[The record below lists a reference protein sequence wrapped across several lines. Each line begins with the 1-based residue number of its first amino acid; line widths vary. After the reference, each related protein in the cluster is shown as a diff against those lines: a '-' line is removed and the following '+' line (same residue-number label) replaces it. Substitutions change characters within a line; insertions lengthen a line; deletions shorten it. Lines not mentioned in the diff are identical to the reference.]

1 MRKKLLY
8 AVLISAAF
16 GVSIWLVTNWLNESP
31 TTFKTKRETAS
42 RNLITAGVFELPAKS
57 DQTTSEPKSSQEAAE
72 IKERLLQIQGDLKN
86 LTKKTESVEQRLERI
101 DGTANLGL
109 IVGAVALVM
118 TLLIVLRI
126 LK

>member
-1 MRKKLLY
+1 MRKKLLF
-8 AVLISAAF
+8 ALLIVVVAGA
-16 GVSIWLVTNWLNESP
+16 GIWFMTNQFRESP
-31 TTFKTKRETAS
+31 VPVKMKTSS
-42 RNLITAGVFELPAKS
+42 RNLITAGVLEIPA
-57 DQTTSEPKSSQEAAE
+57 QAGQATSEPKQSQEAAE

-86 LTKKTESVEQRLERI
+86 LTKKTESVEQRLERA

-109 IVGAVALVM
+109 IVGVAALVM

>member
-1 MRKKLLY
+1 M
-8 AVLISAAF
+8 
-16 GVSIWLVTNWLNESP
+16 T
-31 TTFKTKRETAS
+31 S
-42 RNLITAGVFELPAKS
+42 RFHELPVPGKMKINSQSLITAGVLEIPAQS
-57 DQTTSEPKSSQEAAE
+57 GQTTSEPKQSQETAD

-86 LTKKTESVEQRLERI
+86 LTKKTEGIEQKLERV

-109 IVGAVALVM
+109 IVGVAALVM

>member
-1 MRKKLLY
+1 MRKKLLF
-8 AVLISAAF
+8 ALLIVVVAGA
-16 GVSIWLVTNWLNESP
+16 GIWFMT
-31 TTFKTKRETAS
+31 S
-42 RNLITAGVFELPAKS
+42 RFHELPVPGKMKINSQSLITAGVLEIPAQS
-57 DQTTSEPKSSQEAAE
+57 GQTTSEPKQSQETAD

-86 LTKKTESVEQRLERI
+86 LTKKTEGIEQKLERV

-109 IVGAVALVM
+109 IVGVAALVM